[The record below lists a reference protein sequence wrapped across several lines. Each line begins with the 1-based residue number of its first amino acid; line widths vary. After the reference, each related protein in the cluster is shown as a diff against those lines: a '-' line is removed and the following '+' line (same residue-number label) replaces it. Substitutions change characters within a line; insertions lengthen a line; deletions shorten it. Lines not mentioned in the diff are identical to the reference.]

1 MNKQRKIYSIRKLSM
16 GTSSVM
22 IASLFFLNVHEAQAS
37 ETSDSETT
45 QTTRETTELS
55 QEPSTP
61 DTQFNDT
68 LDTNTSDEAATSE
81 PNTTPNSEQP
91 LQQTEPQD
99 HTSISDT
106 NEISHSTHQTENEP
120 LHNTEE
126 VPELTTSDKSEEV
139 PTKQEDIT
147 KDTKETSDSEA
158 EQPSTQP
165 SNDESTEPSTELP
178 EEQNALTSQT
188 NKEATPSN
196 STTLEDTA
204 NKDNVHNKI
213 AAPSLDNTT
222 DKEQPT
228 DETTEND
235 TTQPEKT
242 ESESQLKEEKE
253 AENQALSQSNKSETL
268 PVVEEATATSSDDA
282 QSQPN
287 TIIAPQALNDDSTS
301 QPTSDD
307 SSTPEK
313 SIDTLAT
320 TNVATTNTQ
329 QQSRDQEQI
338 QSQPNQKAKQAFY
351 KNGDPI
357 ILVHG
362 FNGFTDDI
370 KPSVHSHY
378 WGGDKVNI
386 SEFLNEN
393 GYETYEASV
402 SAFGSNYD
410 RAVELYY
417 YIKGGT
423 VDYGAAHAKKYGH
436 DRYGKTYEGIY
447 KDWQPGQKVHL
458 VGHSMGGQTIRQLEE
473 LLRNGSEEEIAYHQE
488 HGGEI
493 SPLFTGNNDDM
504 ITSITTLATPHNG
517 THAADELGNEPIVR
531 QFVYDFAK
539 TLANTDSRVNFGLD
553 QWGIKRSEGESLI
566 DYWQR
571 IHENNPLWTT
581 EDNGF
586 YDLTREGAAKLNQ
599 STSLNPNIVYT
610 TYTGEA
616 THPTFLGKQKADLS
630 LSFSNVLTANII
642 GKADEPEWRE
652 NDGLV
657 SVISAQHPF
666 NQDWVKATDK
676 IQKGIWQVNETLHD
690 WDHSDFIGADATDL
704 ARTTDELK
712 NFYLN
717 IATDL
722 VAAEKQT

>member
-1 MNKQRKIYSIRKLSM
+1 M
-16 GTSSVM
+16 
-22 IASLFFLNVHEAQAS
+22 
-37 ETSDSETT
+37 
-45 QTTRETTELS
+45 
-55 QEPSTP
+55 
-61 DTQFNDT
+61 
-68 LDTNTSDEAATSE
+68 
-81 PNTTPNSEQP
+81 
-91 LQQTEPQD
+91 
-99 HTSISDT
+99 
-106 NEISHSTHQTENEP
+106 
-120 LHNTEE
+120 
-126 VPELTTSDKSEEV
+126 
-139 PTKQEDIT
+139 
-147 KDTKETSDSEA
+147 
-158 EQPSTQP
+158 
-165 SNDESTEPSTELP
+165 
-178 EEQNALTSQT
+178 
-188 NKEATPSN
+188 
-196 STTLEDTA
+196 
-204 NKDNVHNKI
+204 
-213 AAPSLDNTT
+213 
-222 DKEQPT
+222 
-228 DETTEND
+228 
-235 TTQPEKT
+235 
-242 ESESQLKEEKE
+242 
-253 AENQALSQSNKSETL
+253 
-268 PVVEEATATSSDDA
+268 
-282 QSQPN
+282 
-287 TIIAPQALNDDSTS
+287 APQALNDDSTS

-313 SIDTLAT
+313 DIDTLTT

-329 QQSRDQEQI
+329 QQTRDQEQI
-338 QSQPNQKAKQAFY
+338 QTQPNQKAKQAFY

-423 VDYGAAHAKKYGH
+423 VDYGAAHAEKYGH
-436 DRYGKTYEGIY
+436 ERYGKTYEGIY
-447 KDWQPGQKVHL
+447 KDWQPGQKVHF

-473 LLRNGSEEEIAYHQE
+473 LLRNGSEEEIAYHHE

-571 IHENNPLWTT
+571 IHEDNPLWTT

-616 THPTFLGKQKADLS
+616 THPTLLGKQKADLS
-630 LSFSNVLTANII
+630 LSFSNVLTTNII

-666 NQDWVKATDK
+666 NQDWVEATDD

-690 WDHSDFIGADATDL
+690 WDHLDFIGADATDL
-704 ARTTDELK
+704 ARTAEELK

-722 VAAEKQT
+722 VAAEKLS